1 MNHSSPDTRH
11 PARKRGMRV
20 PDSQRRAVIAL
31 YGGAAVRTV
40 SPATEL
46 PSRRPV
52 LPPPTPVA
60 AAPAQPPVA
69 RQDSAKTP
77 RAPVVL
83 PPSSPPSPP
92 PSPSVSDGRVTT
104 ASGASL
110 SSKRRM
116 PTLSTAT
123 NVVQPPGAKGVFTDE
138 DTAEIDL
145 AQLQEV
151 IKTAAPAATADAS
164 RPIPR
169 ASLPPVKTREESPA
183 GTGPAAR
190 PMVSSVW
197 EFRQRVSIGVFAILF
212 ACFGVFVFAL
222 VAARSSHSPP
232 TLRVPLPSHLNRD
245 ATPFS
250 PSAVVNATDVVEEP
264 GSVPSLLP
272 TSEVTANTQ
281 DASTPVAVLP
291 DASDLSERP
300 RPAVALTADGGPS
313 RTRSTRSQQSRVPDP
328 YGVPIF

>member
-1 MNHSSPDTRH
+1 MNHSFPDTRH

-20 PDSQRRAVIAL
+20 PDSQRRAAIAL

-40 SPATEL
+40 SPVTEP

-60 AAPAQPPVA
+60 AAPAHPPVA
-69 RQDSAKTP
+69 RQESAKTP

-83 PPSSPPSPP
+83 PISSPPSPP
-92 PSPSVSDGRVTT
+92 SSPSVSDGRVTT

-145 AQLQEV
+145 AQLQQV
-151 IKTAAPAATADAS
+151 IKTAPAATAAAS
-164 RPIPR
+164 DPPGIV
-169 ASLPPVKTREESPA
+169 ASTVKTREESPA
-183 GTGPAAR
+183 GPGPAAR
-190 PMVSSVW
+190 PMVSSIW
-197 EFRQRVSIGVFAILF
+197 EFRHRVSIGVFAILF

-222 VAARSSHSPP
+222 VATRSSHSPP